1 MHIYVLL
8 IIVVFCWTIN
18 PFLKKTIAK
27 KMKPE
32 EYMILNHFTIS
43 IIMISYL
50 VYLLKKKKFD
60 TQCIR
65 KLEYKEL
72 GLLVLASVST
82 IIGSL
87 VVTYLLQK
95 YDASYIIPNLQPIV
109 IILTIL
115 IGYFLY
121 KESLDS
127 KKISGVLCIVAGLFL
142 INLSK
147 QESDMKLAS
156 KN

>member
-8 IIVVFCWTIN
+8 IIVVLCWTIN

-50 VYLLKKKKFD
+50 IYLLQKKQFD
-60 TQCIR
+60 TKCIR
-65 KLEYKEL
+65 KLEYREIC
-72 GLLVLASVST
+72 LLVIASIST
-82 IIGSL
+82 IVGSL
-87 VVTYLLQK
+87 IVTYLLQT
-95 YDASYIIPNLQPIV
+95 YDASYIIPNLQPMV

-115 IGYFLY
+115 IGYFIY
-121 KESLDS
+121 KETLDS

-147 QESDMKLAS
+147 QENDMKMS
-156 KN
+156 NKN